1 MKRIFAVFVVFLLLL
16 GCAGSRHH
24 GKAGNVFLKVK
35 NNLAVTARIYWQQP
49 YQRPVY
55 LGKVKP
61 GREATFLLK
70 GPFSA
75 RGFRLIARGSFGE
88 TLLADLPV
96 DLEVGKRLIWELSR
110 NTFYWTER

>member
-1 MKRIFAVFVVFLLLL
+1 MKRMLAVSVVFLLLV

-24 GKAGNVFLKVK
+24 GTAGNVFLKVK
-35 NNLAVTARIYWQQP
+35 NNLADAARIYWQQP

-61 GREATFLLK
+61 GREGSFLLK

-88 TLLADLPV
+88 ALLADLPV
-96 DLEVGKRLIWELSR
+96 DLDVGKRLIWELSR
-110 NTFYWTER
+110 HTFYWTER